1 MENFYYYVFAGDFV
15 LNDED
20 DKEFDFKTLYKE
32 NQMRTMKVILKR
44 KMKKLSH

>member
-20 DKEFDFKTLYKE
+20 DKEFDFKTLDKE
-32 NQMRTMKVILKR
+32 NQMRTTKVILKR